1 MHSPTD
7 SCQQKPHQKKTAGE
21 RLAPHLSQ
29 LRQRCFAVACAAA
42 AAAVVAA
49 AVVVVAA
56 FCVKWAS
63 ASASQ

>member
-7 SCQQKPHQKKTAGE
+7 SYQQKPHQKKKAGE

-29 LRQRCFAVACAAA
+29 LRQRCSAVAYAAAAA

-56 FCVKWAS
+56 FCVK
-63 ASASQ
+63 

>member
-7 SCQQKPHQKKTAGE
+7 SYQQKPHQKKKAGE

-29 LRQRCFAVACAAA
+29 LRQRCFAVACAA